1 MDNHERIRTI
11 LKHCI
16 QNECYG
22 CPLRQ
27 SRECVRSMAFSANQE
42 IVHLEKHVKELEKS
56 LAAKQIQ
63 VTQGCWEDVAMD
75 YKCSVCGKEFHDD
88 LFWVCGECVAPNYC
102 PNCGAQMSVKEGE

>member
-16 QNECYG
+16 KNECYG

-42 IVHLEKHVKELEKS
+42 IVHLEKRVKELEQRNAE
-56 LAAKQIQ
+56 LEKQVEELKKQ
-63 VTQGCWEDVAMD
+63 NAELED
-75 YKCSVCGKEFHDD
+75 KLECHEFEEESED
-88 LFWVCGECVAPNYC
+88 E
-102 PNCGAQMSVKEGE
+102 

>member
-16 QNECYG
+16 KNECYG

-42 IVHLEKHVKELEKS
+42 IVHLEKRVKELETEN
-56 LAAKQIQ
+56 AKLQDMLE
-63 VTQGCWEDVAMD
+63 CHEFEEESED
-75 YKCSVCGKEFHDD
+75 E
-88 LFWVCGECVAPNYC
+88 
-102 PNCGAQMSVKEGE
+102 